1 VADSHE
7 KSESGAAAGGGSGK
21 LMMGLLGLNMV
32 VMIAVAVVL
41 FLGQKKQA
49 QQASLEQVAEGAHA
63 EAAAGE
69 HGAPAAAAGGEHGG
83 GGGGGGGH
91 GGGGKGE
98 PVVDPNAAKF
108 FALGDFTANLSG
120 PASAHYVKLTVN
132 FEISKD
138 ADEEEMKARKP
149 QVRDKVISLLN
160 AKKPDDLQS
169 ADGRNY
175 LKEEIKTVANTFV
188 KKGKVEGVYFSAFV
202 IN

>member
-1 VADSHE
+1 
-7 KSESGAAAGGGSGK
+7 
-21 LMMGLLGLNMV
+21 MMGLLGLNMV

-49 QQASLEQVAEGAHA
+49 QQASLDQVAEGAHA
-63 EAAAGE
+63 ESAE
-69 HGAPAAAAGGEHGG
+69 HGAPAAGGEHGAPAAGGEHGG
-83 GGGGGGGH
+83 GGKAG
-91 GGGGKGE
+91 

-149 QVRDKVISLLN
+149 QFRYKVISLLN

>member
-1 VADSHE
+1 MADAHE
-7 KSESGAAAGGGSGK
+7 KTESGGSGGASGGGSGK

-63 EAAAGE
+63 EAPAGGE
-69 HGAPAAAAGGEHGG
+69 HGAPAAGGEHGG
-83 GGGGGGGH
+83 GGGEH
-91 GGGGKGE
+91 GGGGKKGE
-98 PVVDPNAAKF
+98 PAVDPNAAKF
-108 FALGDFTANLSG
+108 FALGDFTANLAG
-120 PASAHYVKLTVN
+120 PASGRYVKITVN
-132 FEISKD
+132 FEMSKD
-138 ADEEEMKARKP
+138 SDEEEMKARKP
-149 QVRDKVISLLN
+149 QFRDKVISLLN
-160 AKKPDDLQS
+160 AKKPDDLQT
-169 ADGRNY
+169 AEGRNY

>member
-7 KSESGAAAGGGSGK
+7 KSEAGAPAAGGGSGK

-41 FLGQKKQA
+41 FLGQKKAA
-49 QQASLEQVAEGAHA
+49 QQASLDQVAEGAHA

-83 GGGGGGGH
+83 GGGGH
-91 GGGGKGE
+91 GGGKAE

-149 QVRDKVISLLN
+149 QFRDKVISLLN